1 MSLTKRYIAIRDKHI
16 NCTKYMI
23 QRK

>member
-16 NCTKYMI
+16 DCTKYMI